1 MSNELRNFLALSY
14 DELEQLNLKAKEQRQ
29 KRVAVHKIQEERIKY
44 LTDEKRIKAV
54 TVLFSDLE
62 GRLHMLDYD
71 KKFLVKSWDN
81 LTFDGSSIR
90 GFTAQRES
98 DLRLAMDWASFYWAP
113 ADVFGSGKVLVFGEV
128 IDKDGSPYS
137 ADIRGRL
144 KGFAGE
150 MYKNEE
156 YTLNAANEIEGFL
169 FQGSDAE
176 RRYNETGKFEYVNT
190 GGYYHSLPGD
200 PLRTFIDTTAEVQRA
215 MGFQNEKDHPEV
227 APSQFEINYGYGEVV
242 QAADQIQLYKLICR
256 QVATRMGLTACF
268 LPKPVVGVNGNGMH
282 TNVSISKG
290 GKNIYW
296 DPKGEE
302 KLSKFGWAF
311 VDRILTHGND
321 ICLLLNAS
329 VNAYR
334 RLDPHFE
341 APNQLKASPVDRGS
355 MIRIPIGNE
364 RSMRVEVRSVAPDAN
379 PYLVMYSIFRTG
391 IEGETAKIKNLRQA
405 ERYLPDNV
413 YLALDN
419 FRKADWTTKLLGEDV
434 KARYGA
440 LKQAAADRCAR
451 HSARLSKCRKCSTT
465 TRSTINSC
473 GICFRQIP
481 QGSGEW
487 GGSPVTKSTRFSLVH
502 SSHSRRR
509 AHALNRSGRLRHS
522 WPLLR
527 PMPRRFL
534 PYWLRPSMLL
544 RCAQRCNRRTSPS
557 PQQRA
562 RSTAA
567 SSHRAFRSWSWRR
580 SAFGSHGPYPG

>member
-1 MSNELRNFLALSY
+1 MPNELRNFLTHSY
-14 DELEQLNLKAKEQRQ
+14 DELEEMNLKAKEQR
-29 KRVAVHKIQEERIKY
+29 KAWVAPHKIQEERIKY

-71 KKFLVKSWDN
+71 KKFLIKSWDN

-98 DLRLAMDWASFYWAP
+98 DLRLAMDWGAFYWGP
-113 ADVFGSGKVLVFGEV
+113 SDVFGAGKVLVFGEV

-137 ADIRGRL
+137 ADIRGVL
-144 KGFAGE
+144 KGYA
-150 MYKNEE
+150 NELHKTDG

-169 FQGSDAE
+169 FNGADAE
-176 RRYNETGKFEYVNT
+176 ARYHETSKFEYVNT

-242 QAADQIQLYKLICR
+242 AAADQIQLYKLICR
-256 QVATRMGLTACF
+256 QVATGMGMTASF

-282 TNVSISKG
+282 TNVSINKG
-290 GKNIYW
+290 TKNIFW

-341 APNQLKASPVDRGS
+341 APNQLKASPVDRGA

-364 RSMRVEVRSVAPDAN
+364 KSSRVEVRAVAPDAN

-391 IEGETAKIKNLRQA
+391 LDGDTAKIKNLRQA
-405 ERYLPDNV
+405 ERYLPDNI
-413 YLALDN
+413 YAAIDH
-419 FRKADWTTKLLGEDV
+419 FRKADWATKLLGEDV
-434 KARYGA
+434 KGRYVD
-440 LKQAAADRCAR
+440 LKEAAADRC
-451 HSARLSKCRKCSTT
+451 S
-465 TRSTINSC
+465 
-473 GICFRQIP
+473 RQLGTFVKVP
-481 QGSGEW
+481 EVQYHHE
-487 GGSPVTKSTRFSLVH
+487 VY
-502 SSHSRRR
+502 
-509 AHALNRSGRLRHS
+509 NQ
-522 WPLLR
+522 
-527 PMPRRFL
+527 FL
-534 PYWLRPSMLL
+534 WNM
-544 RCAQRCNRRTSPS
+544 
-557 PQQRA
+557 
-562 RSTAA
+562 
-567 SSHRAFRSWSWRR
+567 F
-580 SAFGSHGPYPG
+580 